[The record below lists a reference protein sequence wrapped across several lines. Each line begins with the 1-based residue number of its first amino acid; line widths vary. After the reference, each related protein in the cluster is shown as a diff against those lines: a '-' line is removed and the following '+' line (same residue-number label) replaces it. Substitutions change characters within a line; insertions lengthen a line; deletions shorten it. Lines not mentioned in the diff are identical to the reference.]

1 VISESRKYGVQLIL
15 GLVNNWNAL
24 GGKHKYVQWARE
36 RGQYVKSDD
45 DFFTHPVV
53 KQYYKNHVKVRYHTF
68 FLVLGII
75 LLFFFYQRY
84 HTSLIPYILN

>member
-1 VISESRKYGVQLIL
+1 MISESKKYGVQLIL

-36 RGQYVKSDD
+36 RGQHVKSDD

-53 KQYYKNHVKVRYHTF
+53 KQYYKNHVKVRYHIISYHTF

-75 LLFFFYQRY
+75 YLL
-84 HTSLIPYILN
+84 N

>member
-36 RGQYVKSDD
+36 RGQHVKSDD
-45 DFFTHPVV
+45 DFFTHPVI
-53 KQYYKNHVKVRYHTF
+53 KRYYKNHVKVSY
-68 FLVLGII
+68 
-75 LLFFFYQRY
+75 FFFYNKPMY
-84 HTSLIPYILN
+84 KLMTKLNSSFILWMMDCRLC